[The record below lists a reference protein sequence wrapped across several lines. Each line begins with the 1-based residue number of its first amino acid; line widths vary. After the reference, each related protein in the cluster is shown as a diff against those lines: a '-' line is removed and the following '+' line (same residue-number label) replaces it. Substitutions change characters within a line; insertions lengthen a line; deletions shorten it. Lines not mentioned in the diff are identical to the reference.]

1 MEKERSVDK
10 LSRYIMYIAAAAAII
25 AVCWYFRSVIVYVI
39 AAAVVALIGRPIM
52 RFFDKIQIKGKSIP
66 RWITAI
72 ITLIFI
78 LLIIMALVT
87 QIIPVVSSIVENL
100 SAIFQSAEG
109 SSSAIDGLLEKINTW
124 VIATFP
130 SAGTDFTI
138 QAALEDIIK
147 DTFDISSVTSV
158 VGSVASAIGT
168 LGIALF
174 SIIFIGF
181 FFLKDEDLFRKIV
194 ASMVPD
200 KHENNVIEAIG
211 DVEYLLSRYFVGIF
225 LEVLGVAICNFIGL
239 AFVAK
244 LGTTAAV
251 GVAFMTGLLNIIPYA
266 GPWIGG
272 ALGTVLGLA
281 LKYGT
286 SATGDINL
294 LTFTITLIAIFA
306 FTQVIDNYVFQPLI
320 YSTSIKAHPLEIF
333 IVMLM
338 AGHIGGILGMIV
350 AIPAYTV
357 VRVIACRF
365 FYDVKV
371 IRRLIP
377 DSDFQKKE

>member
-1 MEKERSVDK
+1 
-10 LSRYIMYIAAAAAII
+10 
-25 AVCWYFRSVIVYVI
+25 
-39 AAAVVALIGRPIM
+39 
-52 RFFDKIQIKGKSIP
+52 
-66 RWITAI
+66 
-72 ITLIFI
+72 
-78 LLIIMALVT
+78 
-87 QIIPVVSSIVENL
+87 
-100 SAIFQSAEG
+100 
-109 SSSAIDGLLEKINTW
+109 
-124 VIATFP
+124 
-130 SAGTDFTI
+130 
-138 QAALEDIIK
+138 
-147 DTFDISSVTSV
+147 
-158 VGSVASAIGT
+158 
-168 LGIALF
+168 
-174 SIIFIGF
+174 
-181 FFLKDEDLFRKIV
+181 
-194 ASMVPD
+194 
-200 KHENNVIEAIG
+200 
-211 DVEYLLSRYFVGIF
+211 
-225 LEVLGVAICNFIGL
+225 VAICNFIGL